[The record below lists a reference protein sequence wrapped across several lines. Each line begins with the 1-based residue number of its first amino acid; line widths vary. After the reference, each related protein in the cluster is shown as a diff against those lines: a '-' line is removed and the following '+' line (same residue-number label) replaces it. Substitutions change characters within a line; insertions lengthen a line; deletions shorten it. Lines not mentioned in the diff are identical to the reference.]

1 MRRRLIASA
10 AVTAVAAVAL
20 SGCSFGGWVY
30 NADLPGGA
38 KLGSHPLKLTADF
51 ADVLDL
57 VPQSSVKVDN
67 VAVGRVSSIALEPDG
82 HSAKVTLEVNRDA
95 TLPVGTTA
103 RIEQTS
109 LLGEKYVALVRPTTG
124 ATTGVPAGQLLE
136 SGAKLPLSSTSEA
149 VEVEQVLGALS
160 MVLNGGGIGQF
171 QEISRELQ
179 KVGNGRTGQIRDFLD
194 QINRFV
200 STLDAR
206 KDSITAALDG
216 LDHLSTALKQDDDK
230 IANALDGLSPGMKVL
245 SEQRPQLVAMLQSL
259 DKLSDIT
266 VSTLDKSQKDM
277 IADFKTLDP
286 ILTQL
291 AKAGSD
297 LPDSLQILLTYPFPD
312 SVLGAIK
319 GDYLNVF
326 MTTNFR
332 TVPSGCAE
340 EGCAWPQVGSTS
352 VGASKRI
359 GTLPLAAP
367 TVNEAPPTLL
377 PATDSPMPGSATPT
391 VPGPSLLSQTPSST
405 SSDGVGSSGS
415 ATPSETR
422 PATGSSSPSG
432 SRSAS
437 GTASP
442 ATRSSGSSGSSDSEG
457 R

>member
-1 MRRRLIASA
+1 MKRRLLASA
-10 AVTAVAAVAL
+10 AVTAVAAIAL

-38 KLGSHPLKLTADF
+38 KLGSNPLTLTADF

-57 VPQSSVKVDN
+57 VPQSSVKVNN
-67 VAVGRVSSIALEPDG
+67 VAVGRVSRITLEPDG
-82 HSAKVTLEVNRDA
+82 HSAKVTLQVNRDA
-95 TLPVGTTA
+95 TLPQGTTA

-109 LLGEKYVALVRPTTG
+109 LLGEKYVALVP
-124 ATTGVPAGQLLE
+124 PAGTVNVAAGNELQN
-136 SGAKLPLSSTSEA
+136 GDKLPLASTSEA
-149 VEVEQVLGALS
+149 VQVEQVLGALS

-179 KVGNGRTGQIRDFLD
+179 KINDGRTGEIRDFLD

-216 LDHLSTALKQDDDK
+216 LDHLSTALKADDEK
-230 IANALDGLSPGMKVL
+230 IANALDNLSPGMKVF
-245 SEQRPQLVAMLQSL
+245 SDQRPQLVAMLESL
-259 DKLSDIT
+259 DKLSDVT
-266 VSTLDKSQKDM
+266 VSTLDKSQKD
-277 IADFKTLDP
+277 IVADFKTLDP

-297 LPDSLQILLTYPFPD
+297 LPNSLQILLTYPFPD

-340 EGCAWPQVGSTS
+340 EGCAWPQVGGTS
-352 VGASKRI
+352 VGASNRI
-359 GTLPLAAP
+359 GGIPPAAP
-367 TVNEAPPTLL
+367 TGNEAPPTLL
-377 PATDSPMPGSATPT
+377 PATDSPMPGASSAS
-391 VPGPSLLSQTPSST
+391 VPGPSILTQTPSP
-405 SSDGVGSSGS
+405 SSSGTVGSSGS
-415 ATPSETR
+415 ATS
-422 PATGSSSPSG
+422 ADTGSPTMSSSPPD
-432 SRSAS
+432 SRSTTGMAS
-437 GTASP
+437 
-442 ATRSSGSSGSSDSEG
+442 SSASSDSEG
-457 R
+457 GDR